1 MEMGNIREIRK
12 QMGIAIDVL
21 AYKAGVSVRHL
32 VLWERYGLPPRKR
45 ETIEKI
51 ARALGMDPDELLA
64 LAGNDSAQNGSA
76 QSGAADGGVSGV

>member
-51 ARALGMDPDELLA
+51 ARALGMSADELLA
-64 LAGNDSAQNGSA
+64 ITGNGSETNGSAQNGSELKE
-76 QSGAADGGVSGV
+76 VSEV